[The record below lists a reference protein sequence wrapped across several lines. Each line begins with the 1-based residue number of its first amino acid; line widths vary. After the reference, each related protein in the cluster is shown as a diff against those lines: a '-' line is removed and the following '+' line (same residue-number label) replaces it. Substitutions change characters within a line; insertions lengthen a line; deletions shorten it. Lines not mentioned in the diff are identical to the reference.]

1 MFVRAGN
8 VCRKQGKTKAWSVSL
23 KLVFQVRY
31 TILWRRNLASLRQ
44 NKVLSL
50 LGMAMRGRNLVS
62 GEFQTLEAIR
72 RGSAMLVIIA
82 EDASDNTR
90 KLFSD
95 KCSWYEVPIA
105 FYGTRESLG
114 RAIGKDF
121 RSSLG
126 VCEAGLADAIVKQLK
141 EEQSAV

>member
-1 MFVRAGN
+1 M
-8 VCRKQGKTKAWSVSL
+8 
-23 KLVFQVRY
+23 
-31 TILWRRNLASLRQ
+31 RQ

-50 LGMAMRGRNLVS
+50 LGMAMRGRNLAN
-62 GEFQTLEAIR
+62 GELQTLEAIR
-72 RGSAMLVIIA
+72 KGSAMLVIIA

-90 KLFSD
+90 KLFAD
-95 KCSWYEVPIA
+95 KCSYYEVPIIY
-105 FYGTRESLG
+105 YGTKEVLG

-126 VCEAGLADAIVKQLK
+126 VCEAGLADAIRKQLE